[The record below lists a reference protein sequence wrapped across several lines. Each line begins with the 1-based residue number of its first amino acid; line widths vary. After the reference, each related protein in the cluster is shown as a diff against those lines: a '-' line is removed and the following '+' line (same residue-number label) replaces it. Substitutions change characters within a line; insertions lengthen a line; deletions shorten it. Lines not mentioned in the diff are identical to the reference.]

1 MPGFAAFH
9 VGIQTDEAPVEEKA
23 GTVDV
28 HERQRASND
37 YVDGMSE

>member
-9 VGIQTDEAPVEEKA
+9 VGITTVEAPEELAEPQPVLDDK
-23 GTVDV
+23 VSSD
-28 HERQRASND
+28 D